1 MCPSQSALCHSGQAL
16 HVAWTRRLVHRRSKV
31 RSAWALRRRLLTNP
45 TPMVHYMTTIKS
57 SASVTLA
64 YLCRSAVRCYELLD
78 KGSLFADLDPR
89 PLVAE
94 FAGTCSEEAAST
106 RWP

>member
-1 MCPSQSALCHSGQAL
+1 MCPTQSALCHSGQAL
-16 HVAWTRRLVHRRSKV
+16 HVAWTRRLVHPRSKV
-31 RSAWALRRRLLTNP
+31 RAAWIIGRRLPTNT
-45 TPMVHYMTTIKS
+45 TPMVHYMTTIRS

-64 YLCRSAVRCYELLD
+64 ALCRSAVRCYELLD

-94 FAGTCSEEAAST
+94 FAETCSEETAST
-106 RWP
+106 R